1 MFHETISD
9 EQLDVLKKLS
19 GIKEVSGS
27 FYLAGGTSWE
37 NIKAYLVVIEKKLQ
51 KHFHNL

>member
-19 GIKEVSGS
+19 EIREVSGT
-27 FYLAGGTSWE
+27 FYLAGGTT
-37 NIKAYLVVIEKKLQ
+37 KKI
-51 KHFHNL
+51 

>member
-19 GIKEVSGS
+19 GIREVSGS
-27 FYLAGGTSWE
+27 FYLAGGTAWE
-37 NIKAYLVVIEKKLQ
+37 NIKAYLVVIEKKIT
-51 KHFHNL
+51 KAFS